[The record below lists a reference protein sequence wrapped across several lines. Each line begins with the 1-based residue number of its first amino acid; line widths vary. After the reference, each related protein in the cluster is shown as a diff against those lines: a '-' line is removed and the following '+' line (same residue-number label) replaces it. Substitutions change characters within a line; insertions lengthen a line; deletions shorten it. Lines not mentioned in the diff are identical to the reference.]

1 MKNIFD
7 KNISN
12 EVIERINRLT
22 PESKPQWGKMSADQM
37 LAHCNV
43 TYEFVFDYKHKKP
56 SGFKKLMLKTFVKNA
71 VVSDKPY
78 KKNVRTAPE
87 FLIKEEKNFE
97 TEKNR
102 LIAKELHKDILND
115 VYKIEFVMAYNN
127 YSYEDNPP
135 SEKINLSQSNIAKY
149 SLVQTVR
156 EMRNYR
162 RFGIKVIDISGIK
175 TLVNNN

>member
-1 MKNIFD
+1 MKNIFE

-71 VVSDKPY
+71 VVSEKPY
-78 KKNVRTAPE
+78 KKNGPTAPE
-87 FLIKEEKNFE
+87 FLIKDEKNFE

-102 LIAKELHKDILND
+102 LIVYITKTQELGDNYFDNKESHSFGKLTKTKWSNMFYKHLDHHLN
-115 VYKIEFVMAYNN
+115 
-127 YSYEDNPP
+127 
-135 SEKINLSQSNIAKY
+135 Q
-149 SLVQTVR
+149 
-156 EMRNYR
+156 
-162 RFGIKVIDISGIK
+162 FGV
-175 TLVNNN
+175 

>member
-1 MKNIFD
+1 MKNIFE

-43 TYEFVFDYKHKKP
+43 TYEFVFDNKHKKP

-71 VVSDKPY
+71 VVSEKPY
-78 KKNVRTAPE
+78 KKNGPTAPE
-87 FLIKEEKNFE
+87 FLIKNEKNFE

-102 LIAKELHKDILND
+102 LIVYITKTQELGDNYFDNKESHSFGKLTKTEWSNMFYKHLDHHLN
-115 VYKIEFVMAYNN
+115 
-127 YSYEDNPP
+127 
-135 SEKINLSQSNIAKY
+135 Q
-149 SLVQTVR
+149 
-156 EMRNYR
+156 
-162 RFGIKVIDISGIK
+162 FGV
-175 TLVNNN
+175 

>member
-1 MKNIFD
+1 
-7 KNISN
+7 
-12 EVIERINRLT
+12 
-22 PESKPQWGKMSADQM
+22 
-37 LAHCNV
+37 
-43 TYEFVFDYKHKKP
+43 
-56 SGFKKLMLKTFVKNA
+56 MLKTFVKNA
-71 VVSDKPY
+71 VVSEKPY
-78 KKNVRTAPE
+78 KKNGRTAPE

>member
-1 MKNIFD
+1 MKNIFE

-43 TYEFVFDYKHKKP
+43 TYEFVFDNKHKKP

-71 VVSDKPY
+71 VVSEKPY
-78 KKNVRTAPE
+78 KKNGRTAPE
-87 FLIKEEKNFE
+87 FLIKDEKNYE

-102 LIAKELHKDILND
+102 LIAYITKTQELGDNYFENKESHSFGKLTKTEWSNMFYKHLDHHLN
-115 VYKIEFVMAYNN
+115 
-127 YSYEDNPP
+127 
-135 SEKINLSQSNIAKY
+135 Q
-149 SLVQTVR
+149 
-156 EMRNYR
+156 
-162 RFGIKVIDISGIK
+162 FGV
-175 TLVNNN
+175 